1 MDYCRERFSNHAN
14 FEFVKTNGTNLAGI
28 ADGSQDFVYSFDS
41 FVHFN
46 GELVK
51 LYINEIKRVLAPG
64 GTCFIHYS
72 NAGTVDLSSTE
83 MGHGLRGQMTQAAML
98 DLLTD
103 VEVLN
108 SETID
113 WGIPNI
119 DAIVT
124 FRK

>member
-1 MDYCRERFSNHAN
+1 
-14 FEFVKTNGTNLAGI
+14 
-28 ADGSQDFVYSFDS
+28 
-41 FVHFN
+41 
-46 GELVK
+46 
-51 LYINEIKRVLAPG
+51 
-64 GTCFIHYS
+64 
-72 NAGTVDLSSTE
+72 